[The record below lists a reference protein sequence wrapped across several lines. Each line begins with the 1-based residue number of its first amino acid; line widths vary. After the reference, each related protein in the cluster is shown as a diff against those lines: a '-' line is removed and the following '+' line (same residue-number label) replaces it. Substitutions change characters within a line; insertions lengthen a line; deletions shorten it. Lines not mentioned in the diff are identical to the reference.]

1 MDTLVSILLFL
12 LLLLHAPLF
21 VVIAAAALYG
31 FFSSDISLAVVA
43 VEIYRITETP
53 MLVAL
58 PLLTFAGYLIA
69 EGQSPQRLL
78 LLSRAWLGWMP
89 AGLAIISLFVCAL
102 FTAITGASG
111 VTIVAIGALLY
122 PALRQGGYKKSF
134 SLGLV
139 TSSGSLGLLLV
150 PSMPLILYG
159 IIVQQMNIGRSF
171 ELAELFLAGILPAI
185 LMVVLLAAWS
195 LWVSRSEKHALTAFS
210 WVEARRALF
219 AARWELP
226 LPVIFIGGIYG
237 GLFAI
242 SEVAAITVLYV
253 LCSQLFLYRELSV
266 REIPDI
272 MIRSSVMVGEIILI
286 LSVSL
291 AFTNFLVDAEVP
303 TRLFDL
309 IQGNISDKYV
319 FLLLLNVFL
328 LALGA
333 VLDIFSALIIMV
345 PLLLPVALHY
355 GIDPIHLGI
364 IFLANM
370 QLGYF
375 TPPVGMNLFIAS
387 FRFQES
393 IVELYRAILPFF
405 FVLLVAVI
413 LITYLPWLSLWLP
426 GLLL

>member
-1 MDTLVSILLFL
+1 MGMLIGIVLLL

-21 VVIAAAALYG
+21 VVISAAALYG
-31 FFSSDISLAVVA
+31 YFSTDIHLSVVA

-53 MLVAL
+53 MLLAL
-58 PLLTFAGYLIA
+58 PLFTFAGYLIA
-69 EGQSPQRLL
+69 ESQAPQRLL
-78 LLSRAWLGWMP
+78 LLSRALLGWLP
-89 AGLAIISLFVCAL
+89 AGLAIISLCVCAL

-122 PALRQGGYKKSF
+122 PALRQGGYNKSF

-159 IIVQQMNIGRSF
+159 IIVQQMDIGRSF
-171 ELAELFLAGILPAI
+171 ELADLFLAGILPAT
-185 LMVVLLAAWS
+185 LMVVMLAAWS
-195 LWVSRSEKHALTAFS
+195 LWISRSERHTLNAFS
-210 WVEARRALF
+210 WLEARRALF
-219 AARWELP
+219 EARWELP
-226 LPVIFIGGIYG
+226 LPVIFIGGIYSG
-237 GLFAI
+237 VFAI

-253 LCSQLFLYRELSV
+253 IFSQLYLYRELTI
-266 REIPDI
+266 REIPSI

-286 LSVSL
+286 LAVSL

-303 TRLFDL
+303 TRLFEL
-309 IQGNISDKYV
+309 VQAHISDRYA
-319 FLLLLNVFL
+319 FLILLNFFL

-387 FRFQES
+387 YRFQES
-393 IVELYRAILPFF
+393 IVTLYRATLPFF

-426 GLLL
+426 GLFL